1 MLAVAGIFEYSMF
14 MVRLFSLVLYKNQ
27 PAVVTAINDGK
38 YTIEYCAKF
47 PVPGGKPAVYEQQKV
62 RDKDIAT
69 LYEAVPVKTEQ
80 LPEILTSK
88 LPDKDLAVQELYE
101 LIDSDVQTSTQPV
114 SFVDLCGFAGIDS
127 ATGTWNLY
135 TAISSSVYFTTVSD
149 SGCNQLLFK
158 IRSRHEIQQILDK
171 QAAKNR
177 EQEIRASFIDRL
189 KKRQLNMETDAQLMQ
204 DVEALALGTTD
215 KSRTMKEAG
224 IPETPEKAHK
234 LLLETGIWP
243 IEKNPFPSRFGLSMQ
258 SAQEHLAKPPDEN
271 RITLSHIAYAID
283 NAWSSDPDDAIAYD
297 GEAVWVHVADPA
309 ATVIPGSSI
318 DTAACNRGTTLYLP
332 EGTARMLAE
341 DCLEDYALGLTEP
354 SRALS
359 FKITLDNNGA
369 VTGCNVLKTWIT
381 VRRITYEEAD
391 EKEHTPELAPLFDI
405 ARKNEQR
412 RLNAGAVAISLPE
425 VHITVKNQKV
435 SIKPVMQ
442 TKSASVVREFMLLAG
457 EAAAKFAFKNDI
469 PFPYISQEKPD
480 IPSEI
485 PTGLAGQYRLRRCMR
500 SRNVG
505 VIPRQHAGLG
515 LGMYSQVTS
524 PLRRYSDLAAHEQL
538 RAFIDNRPLLDKD
551 HLLEKIAAGDAAA
564 GAAVRAE
571 RCSNMHWT
579 LVYLLQN
586 SDWTGTAVVVE
597 IKGKS
602 CICLIPSLGIE
613 TQLLVTRQ
621 VQLNDTITVQAGNI
635 SIPEQIVTFMQID
648 N

>member
-1 MLAVAGIFEYSMF
+1 MHF
-14 MVRLFSLVLYKNQ
+14 
-27 PAVVTAINDGK
+27 
-38 YTIEYCAKF
+38 
-47 PVPGGKPAVYEQQKV
+47 
-62 RDKDIAT
+62 
-69 LYEAVPVKTEQ
+69 
-80 LPEILTSK
+80 
-88 LPDKDLAVQELYE
+88 
-101 LIDSDVQTSTQPV
+101 
-114 SFVDLCGFAGIDS
+114 
-127 ATGTWNLY
+127 
-135 TAISSSVYFTTVSD
+135 
-149 SGCNQLLFK
+149 
-158 IRSRHEIQQILDK
+158 
-171 QAAKNR
+171 
-177 EQEIRASFIDRL
+177 
-189 KKRQLNMETDAQLMQ
+189 
-204 DVEALALGTTD
+204 
-215 KSRTMKEAG
+215 
-224 IPETPEKAHK
+224 
-234 LLLETGIWP
+234 
-243 IEKNPFPSRFGLSMQ
+243 
-258 SAQEHLAKPPDEN
+258 
-271 RITLSHIAYAID
+271 
-283 NAWSSDPDDAIAYD
+283 
-297 GEAVWVHVADPA
+297 ADPA

-332 EGTARMLAE
+332 EGAARMLAE

-359 FKITLDNNGA
+359 FKITLDKNGA

-381 VRRITYEEAD
+381 VRRLTYKEAD

-405 ARKNEQR
+405 AQKNEQR

-425 VHITVKNQKV
+425 VHIAVKDQKV
-435 SIKPVMQ
+435 SIEPVIQ

-551 HLLEKIAAGDAAA
+551 QLLEKIAAGDAAA

-597 IKGKS
+597 IKGKN
-602 CICLIPSLGIE
+602 CTCLIPSLGIE
-613 TQLLVTRQ
+613 TQLIVTRQ
-621 VQLNDTITVQAGNI
+621 VQINDTITVQAGNI
-635 SIPEQIVTFMQID
+635 SIPEQIVTFRQTD